1 MCSRFAATLR
11 EDCHPSGLP
20 LGMKAPIRFS
30 LRDSFCVGSLKVCAP
45 GWSWTLADSITR
57 AGRKNKKTVLT
68 IFVISLAFCAVA
80 TQREPADPPF
90 WGQFV
95 WPGPTVT
102 FGLLL
107 PFHAAFVQHPT
118 FVAAV
123 SLLVNALIY
132 TGLLYF
138 ILLVLVP
145 LARTMSADRHD

>member
-1 MCSRFAATLR
+1 MRKT
-11 EDCHPSGLP
+11 
-20 LGMKAPIRFS
+20 KA
-30 LRDSFCVGSLKVCAP
+30 L
-45 GWSWTLADSITR
+45 LA
-57 AGRKNKKTVLT
+57 

-107 PFHAAFVQHPT
+107 PFHAAFFQHPK
-118 FVAAV
+118 FAAAI

-138 ILLVLVP
+138 VLLVLVP
-145 LARTMSADRHD
+145 FARMISADRHD